1 MLANEEA
8 LASRKPIGTVLF
20 KTIQEKGV
28 VAAVAQYREL
38 KTTQP
43 TAYDYGEDEL
53 IGLGYVVLHM
63 KKFADE
69 LRFSS

>member
-8 LASRKPIGTVLF
+8 LASRKPIGTVL
-20 KTIQEKGV
+20 QDDSGEGV

-38 KTTQP
+38 KTTQL